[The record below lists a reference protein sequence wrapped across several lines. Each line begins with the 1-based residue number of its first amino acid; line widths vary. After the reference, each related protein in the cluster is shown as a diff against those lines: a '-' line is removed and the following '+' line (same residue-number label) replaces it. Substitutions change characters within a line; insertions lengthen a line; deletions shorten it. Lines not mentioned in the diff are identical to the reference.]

1 MNLERFETA
10 VKKHIAKI
18 DFLLLAKAKEYASNE
33 DRLHNFNKAAGITGE
48 CREKALFGFALKH
61 LVSVM
66 DMIDAHNKTGIL
78 PTQATLDEKF
88 GDLGAYIAI
97 LYASFQDKMDTL
109 NEQPR

>member
-1 MNLERFETA
+1 MNLNRFEEA
-10 VKKHIAKI
+10 VKRHIAKI
-18 DFLLLAKAKEYASNE
+18 DYLLLAKAKEYATNE

-66 DMIDAHNKTGIL
+66 DMIDEHNKSGEL
-78 PTQATLDEKF
+78 PTQAILDEKF

-97 LYASFQDKMDTL
+97 LYASFQDKINKL
-109 NEQPR
+109 

>member
-1 MNLERFETA
+1 MNLNRFEEA

-18 DFLLLAKAKEYASNE
+18 DYLLLAKAKEYATNE

-66 DMIDAHNKTGIL
+66 DIIDEHNKSGEL
-78 PTQATLDEKF
+78 PTQAILDEKF

-97 LYASFQDKMDTL
+97 LYASFQDKINT
-109 NEQPR
+109 P